1 MYSPQQAL
9 KDFQSDR
16 YATNNRTLLEPA
28 YATLFENMYRAL
40 DLNNDIKKNVE
51 ILFNFFDQ
59 VEAVVL
65 NKKVR
70 ENFNSNPEGSLL
82 TLKNNLPEAN
92 IKAAVAALVAI
103 IKFIKDQRTNINGL
117 ESLLWTLFNETAM
130 EGLFQ
135 EYLNKAERV
144 QEQLLSRSFL
154 SLIVL
159 YPSFTKISIQNIL
172 MPVELKNPSRR
183 QGNFDALVL
192 KAIVGGLNNFT
203 YEPKRTE
210 DYPQDLKNIT
220 NWGISEN
227 SVQNLGLPIPS
238 RGKIPDMVIK
248 IDDGL
253 IIGAHKEQ
261 TFGGGGQDNQAE
273 DAGRIFQ
280 FTKEQEEEYKSK
292 LGVKNIYYS
301 IVLDLQ
307 FASLSSKHW
316 NTLVEIV
323 KEEKNTNKYL
333 ISSYQLKLLIESLLT
348 EKNNSS

>member
-144 QEQLLSRSFL
+144 QEQLLSRSF
-154 SLIVL
+154 
-159 YPSFTKISIQNIL
+159 PFKIS
-172 MPVELKNPSRR
+172 
-183 QGNFDALVL
+183 
-192 KAIVGGLNNFT
+192 
-203 YEPKRTE
+203 
-210 DYPQDLKNIT
+210 
-220 NWGISEN
+220 
-227 SVQNLGLPIPS
+227 
-238 RGKIPDMVIK
+238 
-248 IDDGL
+248 
-253 IIGAHKEQ
+253 
-261 TFGGGGQDNQAE
+261 
-273 DAGRIFQ
+273 
-280 FTKEQEEEYKSK
+280 
-292 LGVKNIYYS
+292 
-301 IVLDLQ
+301 
-307 FASLSSKHW
+307 
-316 NTLVEIV
+316 
-323 KEEKNTNKYL
+323 
-333 ISSYQLKLLIESLLT
+333 
-348 EKNNSS
+348 